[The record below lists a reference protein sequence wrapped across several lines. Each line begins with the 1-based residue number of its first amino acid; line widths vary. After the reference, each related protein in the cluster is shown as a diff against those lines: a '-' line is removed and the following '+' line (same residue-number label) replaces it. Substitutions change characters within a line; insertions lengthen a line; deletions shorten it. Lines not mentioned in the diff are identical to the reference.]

1 MKTSY
6 ILLEEMR
13 FFAHHGVFEEERQTG
28 NYFTVDLKMKVSLA
42 SAAESDNLI
51 DTLNYGIAYEIV
63 KKEMAVP
70 SKLLE
75 HVAKRIIDALFDE
88 FGRQLS
94 SVEIKLSKLNP
105 PLGGQVAKA
114 SVILVQER

>member
-13 FFAHHGVFEEERQTG
+13 FFAHHGVFDEERQTG

-42 SAAESDNLI
+42 NAAESDNLI
-51 DTLNYGIAYEIV
+51 DTLNYGTAYEIV
-63 KKEMAVP
+63 KKEMAIP

-88 FGRQLS
+88 FGRQLA
-94 SVEIKLSKLNP
+94 SVEIKLSKHNP
-105 PLGGQVAKA
+105 PLGGEVGKA
-114 SVILVQER
+114 TVILYKEK